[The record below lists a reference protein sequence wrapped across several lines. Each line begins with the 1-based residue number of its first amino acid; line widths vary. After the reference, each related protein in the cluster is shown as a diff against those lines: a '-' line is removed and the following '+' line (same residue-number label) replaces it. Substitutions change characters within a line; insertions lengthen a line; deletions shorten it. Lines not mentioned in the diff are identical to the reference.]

1 MNTVLLVITV
11 TSLLVNFLLIDSF
24 LKTKKLLKNK
34 EVFSEKVF
42 NLFVNSRE
50 VVSLRSEPFYRNL
63 SNIFFDFFPDTK
75 KLVLLSRDG
84 ENFKVVY
91 GKNIEIPSLVIPR
104 FELPFSESSAKEIEI
119 SRIPAVSNYI
129 KCKNGKVFVFDIRI
143 CGEIKAKFLIEKSS
157 FNEEEIKI
165 LRVLSSLY
173 STMIATHE
181 YIISQG
187 KFQKDIILTII
198 RILEYHDPYTKGH
211 SKNVATIASL
221 IAERIGLPDEEIR
234 KTYWAGL
241 VHDIGKIVVSDV
253 ILNKETKL
261 TFDEF
266 EVIKKHPVYGHDFLS
281 NSTDLKELAVYVL
294 SHHERWDGKGYPYGL
309 KGEGIPLIARI
320 ISVADAWD
328 AMKSKRSYRNLLSDE
343 EALEQLIQHSG
354 KQFDPYIVDIF
365 VNKVYKNLKLN

>member
-1 MNTVLLVITV
+1 MNTALLVIAV
-11 TSLLVNFLLIDSF
+11 TSLLVNFLLIDGF
-24 LKTKKLLKNK
+24 LKIKKRLKDK
-34 EVFSEKVF
+34 ERFSEKVF

-63 SNIFFDFFPDTK
+63 CDIFFDFFPDTR
-75 KLVLLSRDG
+75 KLILLSRDE

-91 GKNIEIPSLVIPR
+91 GRNVELPRLVIPR
-104 FELPFSESSAKEIEI
+104 FEIPFSESSAKEIEI

-129 KCKNGKVFVFDIRI
+129 NCENGKVFVFDIRI
-143 CGEIKAKFLIEKSS
+143 GGEIKAKFLIEKSS
-157 FNEEEIKI
+157 FNEEETKI
-165 LRVLSSLY
+165 LRVLSSIY
-173 STMIATHE
+173 STIIATHE
-181 YIISQG
+181 YIITQG

-221 IAERIGLPDEEIR
+221 IAERIGLPDEGIR

-241 VHDIGKIVVSDV
+241 VHDIGKIVVSDI

-261 TFDEF
+261 TVDEF

-309 KGEGIPLIARI
+309 KGEEIPLIARI
-320 ISVADAWD
+320 ISLADAWD
-328 AMKSKRSYRNLLSDE
+328 AMKSKRSYRNSLSDE